1 LAGALK
7 LAKYSGTEM
16 KRLDG
21 KEIALIFE
29 KASTRTR
36 SAFEV
41 AAYADAGRLPH
52 HA

>member
-21 KEIALIFE
+21 KEVALIFE

-41 AAYADAGRLPH
+41 AAFADAGRLPH